1 MLDEATYREVLNLV
15 QRLSRDEQF
24 RLLEDLASALRKE
37 SQSQQ
42 SAFKPEGL
50 GIEVREGV
58 DEYIQ
63 KERGSVGE

>member
-42 SAFKPEGL
+42 SAIEPEGL
-50 GIEVREGV
+50 GIEVREGA